1 MKKAL
6 ATISTLATSLVLAAP
21 AFAAPS
27 SSVSIGIDKP
37 DKIQIVD
44 IGALIRAVVS
54 MAIII
59 SGILVFLYL
68 VWGGIQWITSGG
80 DKAQTEKAQQRITS
94 AIIGLAIVAASWALI
109 RIIGAFF
116 GLDIFDASSAI
127 PKPF

>member
-1 MKKAL
+1 MKKTIAAASSLITSLAL
-6 ATISTLATSLVLAAP
+6 ATP
-21 AFAAPS
+21 AFAQ
-27 SSVSIGIDKP
+27 SIGIEKP
-37 DKIQIVD
+37 DQAKIVD
-44 IGALIRAVVS
+44 IGALVRAIVS

-68 VWGGIQWITSGG
+68 VWGGIQWLTSGG

-116 GLDIFDASSAI
+116 GLDIFDTSTSI
-127 PKPF
+127 PHPY

>member
-1 MKKAL
+1 MKKAF
-6 ATISTLATSLVLAAP
+6 ATASTLIGSLALAAP
-21 AFAAPS
+21 AFAQGD
-27 SSVSIGIDKP
+27 VTIGIERP
-37 DKIQIVD
+37 EEARITD
-44 IGALIRAVVS
+44 IGALISAVAS
-54 MAIII
+54 MAIIV

-80 DKAQTEKAQQRITS
+80 DKTATEKAQQRITN

-116 GLDIFDASSAI
+116 GLEIFDVGQSI

>member
-1 MKKAL
+1 MKKTL
-6 ATISTLATSLVLAAP
+6 ATVSTLASSLALSTPALAQGT
-21 AFAAPS
+21 
-27 SSVSIGIDKP
+27 VSIGIQKP

-44 IGALIRAVVS
+44 IGALISAFVS
-54 MAIII
+54 MAIIV

-68 VWGGIQWITSGG
+68 VWGGVEWITSGG
-80 DKAQTEKAQQRITS
+80 DKTKTEKAQQRITS

-116 GLDIFDASSAI
+116 GLDIFDISTGI

>member
-1 MKKAL
+1 MKKTLVAVTSL
-6 ATISTLATSLVLAAP
+6 ASTLAAAVPALAQE
-21 AFAAPS
+21 
-27 SSVSIGIDKP
+27 SVSIGIERP
-37 DKIQIVD
+37 EKIQIVD

-68 VWGGIQWITSGG
+68 VWGGVEWITSGG
-80 DKAQTEKAQQRITS
+80 DKTKTEKAQQRITS
-94 AIIGLAIVAASWALI
+94 AIIGLAIVASSWALI

-116 GLDIFDASSAI
+116 GLDIFDVSTGI